1 MSSAGAPVC
10 VNHSDRPAYVSCQR
24 CGRHICPECQTPGA
38 VGVICPDC
46 FSAERRSTPARVRRA
61 GLIGR
66 ANGAI
71 ATYAIMAI
79 TLVVFV
85 LQLIPGLGV
94 TNALLYAGAFSAPG
108 SFEPWRMFT
117 TMFVHSTGMLLHVGL
132 NMYTLW
138 IFGRLLEP
146 FIGTWRFVALY
157 LISGLAGS
165 VGVLWLADP
174 FTPVVGASGAIF
186 GVIGAFMVIHRSLG
200 GNTTQLYLLVGLNL
214 VIGFMPGTGIAWQ
227 AHIGGLVGGA
237 AVGWLFANTRR
248 TDQQARQKLGLV
260 AITVALLVFSLRYVV
275 LGA

>member
-1 MSSAGAPVC
+1 MS
-10 VNHSDRPAYVSCQR
+10 
-24 CGRHICPECQTPGA
+24 
-38 VGVICPDC
+38 
-46 FSAERRSTPARVRRA
+46 
-61 GLIGR
+61 R

-85 LQLIPGLGV
+85 VQLIPGLGA
-94 TNALLYAGAFSAPG
+94 TNALLYAGVFSAPD
-108 SFEPWRMFT
+108 SFEPWRMLT

-186 GVIGAFMVIHRSLG
+186 GVIGAFLVIHRSLG
-200 GNTTQLYLLVGLNL
+200 GNATQLYLLVGLNL
-214 VIGFMPGTGIAWQ
+214 VIGFLPGAGIAWQ

-237 AVGWLFANTRR
+237 AIGWLYANTRR
-248 TDQQARQKLGLV
+248 PNQQAQQRLGLLG
-260 AITVALLVFSLRYVV
+260 ITFALLVLSLRYVV
-275 LGA
+275 LGI

>member
-10 VNHSDRPAYVSCQR
+10 VNHPDRPAYVSCQR
-24 CGRHICPECQTPGA
+24 CGSHICPECQTPAA

-46 FSAERRSTPARVRRA
+46 FAAERRTAPARVKAVR
-61 GLIGR
+61 R

-71 ATYAIMAI
+71 ATYTFMAI
-79 TLVVFV
+79 TLAVFV
-85 LQLIPGLGV
+85 LQLIPGLGI
-94 TNALLYAGAFSAPG
+94 TDSLLYAGVYSAPG

-117 TMFVHSTGMLLHVGL
+117 TMFVHSTGMILHVGL

-146 FIGTWRFVALY
+146 YIGTWRFVALY

-174 FTPVVGASGAIF
+174 YTPVVGASGAIF

-200 GNTTQLYLLVGLNL
+200 GNATQLYLLVGLNL
-214 VIGFMPGTGIAWQ
+214 VIGFLPGTSIAWQ
-227 AHIGGLVGGA
+227 AHVGGLAAGA
-237 AVGWLFANTRR
+237 LVGWLYAKTRR
-248 TDQQARQKLGLV
+248 TDQQTQQKLGLV
-260 AITVALLVFSLRYVV
+260 GITVALLILSLRYVIF
-275 LGA
+275 GG